1 MDKWINDFGYGLLD
15 GVFMDE
21 TMSVYEDASLK
32 QLYFDS
38 IDYIRK
44 GIMDMLNRAIL
55 ERKHSN
61 ISTMFDSLTK
71 ELNSLKAAR
80 MHLLLEMLVKQHL
93 LTSLKLLTQAGF
105 TMGSFSC
112 VLSNTFI

>member
-1 MDKWINDFGYGLLD
+1 MDKWINDFGYELLD

-44 GIMDMLNRAIL
+44 G
-55 ERKHSN
+55 
-61 ISTMFDSLTK
+61 LTDIRLSVNLS
-71 ELNSLKAAR
+71 EICGR
-80 MHLLLEMLVKQHL
+80 
-93 LTSLKLLTQAGF
+93 
-105 TMGSFSC
+105 SF
-112 VLSNTFI
+112 V

>member
-1 MDKWINDFGYGLLD
+1 MDKWINDFGYELLD

-44 GIMDMLNRAIL
+44 
-55 ERKHSN
+55 E
-61 ISTMFDSLTK
+61 LTDI
-71 ELNSLKAAR
+71 R
-80 MHLLLEMLVKQHL
+80 
-93 LTSLKLLTQAGF
+93 
-105 TMGSFSC
+105 
-112 VLSNTFI
+112 

>member
-1 MDKWINDFGYGLLD
+1 MDKWINDFGYELLD

-44 GIMDMLNRAIL
+44 ELTDIRLLVNLRQICGRSFVWQSGILWQKSKI
-55 ERKHSN
+55 H
-61 ISTMFDSLTK
+61 
-71 ELNSLKAAR
+71 
-80 MHLLLEMLVKQHL
+80 
-93 LTSLKLLTQAGF
+93 
-105 TMGSFSC
+105 
-112 VLSNTFI
+112 

>member
-1 MDKWINDFGYGLLD
+1 MDKWINDFGYELLD

-44 GIMDMLNRAIL
+44 G
-55 ERKHSN
+55 STN
-61 ISTMFDSLTK
+61 IRLSVNL
-71 ELNSLKAAR
+71 R
-80 MHLLLEMLVKQHL
+80 QIC
-93 LTSLKLLTQAGF
+93 GR
-105 TMGSFSC
+105 SFVWQSGIPWQK
-112 VLSNTFI
+112 SKIH

>member
-44 GIMDMLNRAIL
+44 GFMDMLNRAIL
-55 ERKHSN
+55 ER
-61 ISTMFDSLTK
+61 
-71 ELNSLKAAR
+71 ELEYFNNL
-80 MHLLLEMLVKQHL
+80 
-93 LTSLKLLTQAGF
+93 
-105 TMGSFSC
+105 
-112 VLSNTFI
+112 